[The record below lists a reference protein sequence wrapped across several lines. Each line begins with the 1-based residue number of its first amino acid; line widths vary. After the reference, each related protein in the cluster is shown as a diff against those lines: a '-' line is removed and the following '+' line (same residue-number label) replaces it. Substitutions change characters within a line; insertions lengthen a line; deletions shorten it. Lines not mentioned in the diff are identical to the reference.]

1 MGANRAPQG
10 LVAVDSRWAVVY
22 RLPGRRCCPS
32 STARRG
38 RLHLLP
44 PRRPV
49 VYRMPGRLPFVR
61 RRRGHPHFLLP
72 SAEESEQEWRR
83 SVREWRRQ
91 TVGGEVAA
99 RREKA

>member
-1 MGANRAPQG
+1 
-10 LVAVDSRWAVVY
+10 
-22 RLPGRRCCPS
+22 
-32 STARRG
+32 
-38 RLHLLP
+38 
-44 PRRPV
+44 
-49 VYRMPGRLPFVR
+49 MPGRLPFVR